1 MMELSLGEQI
11 LILIREKG
19 PLTTEEIAYY
29 LRRDVKEVTEE
40 LKYLEHDKLITRVKR
55 GLVFKR
61 EAFDLTPTGLEEAQR
76 AYEKLK
82 KISESI
88 INKANTMDY
97 EELEEL
103 LSQYMPLIPLM
114 MTLNL
119 IPLELLVIMGL
130 DTLLVETID
139 DSWTSDTTY

>member
-1 MMELSLGEQI
+1 MGEQI
-11 LILIREKG
+11 LILIRDKG
-19 PLTTEEIAYY
+19 PLTAEEIAYY
-29 LRRDVKEVTEE
+29 LRRDVKEVAKE

-76 AYEKLK
+76 AYEKLR
-82 KISESI
+82 KISEGIMS
-88 INKANTMDY
+88 KANTMDY

-119 IPLELLVIMGL
+119 IPLELLVLMGL

-139 DSWTSDTTY
+139 GSWTSDTMY